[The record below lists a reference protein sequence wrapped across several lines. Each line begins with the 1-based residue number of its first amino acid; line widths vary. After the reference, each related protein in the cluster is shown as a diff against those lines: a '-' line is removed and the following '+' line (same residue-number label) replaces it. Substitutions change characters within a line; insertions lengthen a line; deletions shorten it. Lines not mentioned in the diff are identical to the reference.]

1 MPECFRTLQ
10 VEIQF
15 ISTVTVRQ
23 LPAGALPAQMRAAHV
38 WLSAASA
45 TAEHLKTWEPAA
57 VLSCNRTRTAPA
69 RGFHTEPDRETVAWA
84 AYLWPCWQV
93 ADRPLSSLA
102 CSVCTYL
109 QRSSP
114 EHRWDTR
121 ILINRGRSKHVG
133 STQNNHNRENRKNSV
148 SLQTKVSTAVFKWQ
162 TLILNRNNEQ
172 VSVRIPIRSKNQAP
186 NWDQPRPP
194 SWLVEIWVSYYK

>member
-121 ILINRGRSKHVG
+121 ILITLTLTGDGPNMWVPPKIITTEKIGR
-133 STQNNHNRENRKNSV
+133 T
-148 SLQTKVSTAVFKWQ
+148 LYPFK
-162 TLILNRNNEQ
+162 LKSPLLYLND
-172 VSVRIPIRSKNQAP
+172 KL
-186 NWDQPRPP
+186 W
-194 SWLVEIWVSYYK
+194 Y